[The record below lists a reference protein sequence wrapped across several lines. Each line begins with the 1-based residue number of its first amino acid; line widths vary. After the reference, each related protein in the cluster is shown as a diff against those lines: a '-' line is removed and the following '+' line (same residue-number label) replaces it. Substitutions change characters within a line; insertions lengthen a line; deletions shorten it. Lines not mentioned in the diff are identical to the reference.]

1 MTDFAPHIQTGLTVF
16 SSITAVILAYLKIR
30 DAQIAKEA
38 KEDAVCQ
45 QDMQELQMKVAVLE
59 ERLDNEIN
67 MLDKLDSKLDQI
79 RDKL

>member
-1 MTDFAPHIQTGLTVF
+1 MTDIATHIQTGLTVF
-16 SSITAVILAYLKIR
+16 STIAAIVLAYLKIR
-30 DAQIAKEA
+30 DAQIAKES
-38 KEDAVCQ
+38 KDEQVCK
-45 QDMQELQMKVAVLE
+45 QDMQELQTKVAVLE